1 MNNNIEIEKS
11 ENKRRRAQKALQKA
25 PDELGNRKREEQSG
39 SGLDNLL
46 SPEKDAGEEEVR
58 QIIDFAA
65 VQELMNSFYR
75 LTGIGI
81 AILDLKGN
89 ILVATGWQDICT
101 KFHRVHPQTLNNCIE
116 SDVFLSQNVDEGKYT
131 IYKCRNNL
139 WDMVTPIIVGG
150 RHIANLFLG
159 QIFFE
164 DEAPDYGV
172 FKNQAE
178 KYGFNK
184 EEYLA
189 ALERV
194 PRWSRETVANV
205 MEFYTRFAGM
215 ISQLSY
221 SNVRMKR
228 ALIEQ
233 KRAEEALRQSEEKY
247 NQFFRTSRDC
257 VFITSKDGSWID
269 LNDAAV
275 ELFGY
280 ASCEELRQVKIPD
293 LYINKKE
300 RAKYIGTIAESGYI
314 REFPVDLR
322 RKDGSVRH
330 TLITAAARYDAEG
343 NVVGFQ
349 GTMRDITERRRAE
362 EEEMK
367 ERADFL
373 QTLIDTLPNPVF
385 FKDREGRYTGF
396 NKAWEEFIGRSSQE
410 LMGKTVYDLGPV
422 DVARIYEEKD
432 NELFA
437 NPGKQ
442 VYEFL
447 LKNGSGEL
455 RNVIFNKATT
465 RGADNRITGLVGVV
479 VDITEHKRAEEA
491 LKASEA
497 KYRLIVD
504 TANEGVWMLD
514 EDGRTT
520 FVNARMAE
528 MIGYTAEEIIG
539 LKFAFFLFEEDLPDH
554 EARVRTRRQCLAEQY
569 ERRVRHKNGQVV
581 WTIISAVPVL
591 DADNR
596 FQASFAMFTDIT
608 ESKRAEE
615 ALRESEQRLADI
627 IDFLPDATFAV
638 DLNGKVI
645 AWNRA
650 IEEMT
655 GIKAS
660 DMLGKGDYE
669 YALPFYGMRSSMLI
683 DLVFIS
689 AEEIEKKYHF
699 VKREGDVL
707 IAETKVL
714 VRGVPHALWVK
725 ARPLYDSRGNVVG
738 AIESIRDIT
747 DLKRA
752 EKALKNRERDLKVKS
767 RNLEELNA
775 ALKVLLKQREQD
787 KEELE
792 EKILANI
799 KQLALPYIE
808 RLKKSRLKD
817 KEADYVSILES
828 NLKNIISP
836 FTSKLSSQYLNLT
849 PREIQTANLIT
860 EGKTTKEIAELLN
873 VSPGTVEFHRENIRI
888 KLDLK
893 NKKSNLRTYLMKL
906 S

>member
-11 ENKRRRAQKALQKA
+11 ENKTRRAQKALQKA
-25 PDELGNRKREEQSG
+25 QDELGNREQGEQSG
-39 SGLDNLL
+39 SRLDNLL
-46 SPEKDAGEEEVR
+46 SPENDAGEEDAGY
-58 QIIDFAA
+58 IIDFQAI
-65 VQELMNSFYR
+65 QELMNFFYKF
-75 LTGIGI
+75 TGIAN

-89 ILVATGWQDICT
+89 ILIATGWQDICT
-101 KFHRVHPQTLNNCIE
+101 KFHRVHPQTIKHCIE
-116 SDVFLSQNVDEGKYT
+116 SDVFLSANVEEEKYT
-131 IYKCRNNL
+131 LYKCKNNL
-139 WDMVTPIIVGG
+139 WDMATPIIVDG

-159 QIFFE
+159 QFFYE
-164 DEAPDYGV
+164 DEMPDYE
-172 FKNQAE
+172 FFINQAK

-184 EEYLA
+184 KEYLA
-189 ALERV
+189 ALDRV
-194 PRWSRETVANV
+194 PRRSRKTVAN
-205 MEFYTRFAGM
+205 MIEFCTRFAGM

-221 SNVRMKR
+221 RNIQ
-228 ALIEQ
+228 LIRSLAEQ
-233 KRAEEALRQSEEKY
+233 KLAEEALRQSEEKY

-280 ASCEELRQVKIPD
+280 ASREELRQVKIPN
-293 LYINKKE
+293 LYTNKNE
-300 RAKYIGTIAESGYI
+300 RAKFSGIIAESGYV

-330 TLITAAARYDAEG
+330 TLITAVACCDAEG

-362 EEEMK
+362 EEAMK

-385 FKDREGRYTGF
+385 YKNREGRYTGF
-396 NKAWEEFIGRSSQE
+396 NKAWEEFTGRSRQE
-410 LMGKTVYDLGPV
+410 LIGKTDYDLGPV

-442 VYEFL
+442 AYEFL
-447 LKNGSGEL
+447 FKNGSGEL
-455 RNVIFNKATT
+455 RDVIFNKATT
-465 RGADNRITGLVGVV
+465 MGAGNRVTGLVGVV
-479 VDITEHKRAEEA
+479 VDITERNRAEEA

-514 EDGRTT
+514 EEGRTT

-539 LKFAFFLFEEDLPDH
+539 LKFAFFIFEEDLPDH

-581 WTIISAVPVL
+581 WAIISAVPVL

-596 FQASFAMFTDIT
+596 FQGSFAMFTDIT

-645 AWNRA
+645 VWNRA

-689 AEEIEKKYHF
+689 AEEIKKKYHF

-707 IAETKVL
+707 IAETNAP

-747 DLKRA
+747 DVKRA
-752 EKALKNRERDLKVKS
+752 EKALKNRERDLNVKS

-775 ALKVLLKQREQD
+775 ALKVLLKQRQQD

-817 KEADYVSILES
+817 KEADYVGILES

-849 PREIQTANLIT
+849 PREIQTANLIK